1 MDWTSLG
8 GMVSLKTAFTGT
20 YIHLWYLPY
29 AFISGFLVYAVNR
42 WTSKINYVA
51 VVFTAAGIGALMLI
65 ASAVDMSAH
74 RLMEPLPQWEFG
86 LAAIPL
92 GFAVGRCLMIPSRR
106 AQRRLLLMIAVVTM
120 AVCVALI
127 SSGFPSPAIAYGLA
141 IVPVCLACGWQ
152 SKSNGLTAALA
163 PLTFGVYLIHPLI
176 AFGLKTIFSVERDH
190 AALIAL
196 TVCISGLVTWGLMK
210 TPLRRFV

>member
-1 MDWTSLG
+1 
-8 GMVSLKTAFTGT
+8 
-20 YIHLWYLPY
+20 
-29 AFISGFLVYAVNR
+29 
-42 WTSKINYVA
+42 
-51 VVFTAAGIGALMLI
+51 
-65 ASAVDMSAH
+65 
-74 RLMEPLPQWEFG
+74 
-86 LAAIPL
+86 
-92 GFAVGRCLMIPSRR
+92 
-106 AQRRLLLMIAVVTM
+106 M